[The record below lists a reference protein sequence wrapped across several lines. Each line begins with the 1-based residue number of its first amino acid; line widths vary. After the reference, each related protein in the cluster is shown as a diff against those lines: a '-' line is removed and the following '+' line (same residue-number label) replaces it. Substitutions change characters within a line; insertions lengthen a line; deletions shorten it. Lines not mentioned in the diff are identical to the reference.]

1 MLEFGKLNGGLNS
14 PKHCYNISQGHKV
27 TVVDTHQKIGLA
39 VVVNYQADR
48 FKQHLDICMMMMCKV
63 ICLPRLIRRYLP
75 HSWRCCV
82 GFSWTWVAPEPGT
95 KHVNC
100 YGLKS
105 R

>member
-48 FKQHLDICMMMMCKV
+48 FKQHLDIWRCVKFFS
-63 ICLPRLIRRYLP
+63 RLMRRFLP

-82 GFSWTWVAPEPGT
+82 GFS
-95 KHVNC
+95 
-100 YGLKS
+100 
-105 R
+105 

>member
-48 FKQHLDICMMMMCKV
+48 FKQHLDICMMMCKV
-63 ICLPRLIRRYLP
+63 ICSPSINETLFTAFLALLCWIFLDLGG
-75 HSWRCCV
+75 S
-82 GFSWTWVAPEPGT
+82 
-95 KHVNC
+95 
-100 YGLKS
+100 
-105 R
+105 